1 MTIQELKSQYRKKA
15 SDARKLYQKITD
27 QTPEA
32 EARKIEAQFN
42 ALILDVDELRDQ
54 IADAED
60 RAAENTPDPRRPV
73 GENREARGDGM
84 ILAPGEKSF
93 ALRKEE
99 RMVAWAAAR
108 KPDDEMAQLS
118 TGRFLRSM
126 LLGATNDLERRALS
140 EGTDSAGGYTVP
152 SILSAQLIDALRA
165 ESVVFRAGAQIVP
178 LTSDSHSIAAVAADP
193 MPAWR
198 DENASVAESEP
209 TFRNVPMRPKSLAVL
224 TRLSRE
230 LFEDSLNLEQELPRI
245 LAAALAVELDR
256 VALLGTGT
264 APEPRGIA
272 NTSGIGTTA
281 HNAALTTYAPFVAAR
296 TGILSA
302 NAGPVNAIIM
312 HPRDAGT
319 MSGLTA
325 SDGQPLAAPRVIEE
339 TPMLTT
345 TSIPVDGGAG
355 TDESTIFAGN
365 FAHLLVGMRA
375 EVRIE
380 ILRERYADVMQYG
393 MLAHLRA
400 DVAVQHASAFHTI
413 TGVRG

>member
-1 MTIQELKSQYRKKA
+1 MKTIQQLQAERRAKLREARSVMRKIKQ
-15 SDARKLYQKITD
+15 D
-27 QTPEA
+27 TPEKQARAHEA
-32 EARKIEAQFN
+32 EFDALTTEADEIEAQ
-42 ALILDVDELRDQ
+42 IDEINSRSQ
-54 IADAED
+54 D
-60 RAAENTPDPRRPV
+60 RGDPRRPV
-73 GENREARGDGM
+73 GADAEVRGDG
-84 ILAPGEKSF
+84 ITLAPGEKSF
-93 ALRKEE
+93 ALGKED
-99 RMVAWAAAR
+99 RMTSWATAR

-126 LLGATNDLERRALS
+126 LMGATNDLERRALS

-152 SILSAQLIDALRA
+152 SILSARLIDALRA
-165 ESVVFRAGAQIVP
+165 ESVVFRAGAQVVP

-193 MPAWR
+193 VPAWR
-198 DENASVAESEP
+198 DENASVSESDP
-209 TFRNVPMRPKSLAVL
+209 TFRNVPMQPKSLAVL

-281 HNAALTTYAPFVAAR
+281 HDAALTTYAPFVAAR

-319 MSGLTA
+319 MAGLTA
-325 SDGQPLAAPRVIEE
+325 TDGQPLAAPRVIEE

-345 TSIPVDGGAG
+345 TSIPVDGGVG
-355 TDESTIFAGN
+355 TNESTIIAGN
-365 FAHLLVGMRA
+365 FAHLLVGMRS
-375 EVRIE
+375 EIRIE

-400 DVAVQHASAFHTI
+400 DVAVQHAAAFHTI
-413 TGVRG
+413 TGVQG